1 MKSQGRQSRAGSPKA
16 PRKANL
22 AARPVAAAKRRLPG
36 KHLEA
41 MDEAESLR
49 TRASLIARM
58 KNHEDD
64 TSWND
69 FFDTYWKLIY
79 GVARKAGLSNDEAQ
93 DAVQE
98 TLASV
103 ARHIPDFKYSATRGS
118 FKAWLLNLT
127 RWRIVDQMRKRGPRQ
142 AYNGPH
148 SSTEPSTELL
158 HTIPDPA
165 SLVTEHAWHL
175 DWQRNLV
182 EAALARLRPRV
193 DPRNYQLFDFY
204 VNKDWPP
211 EKVAERFGVNIDQV
225 YLAKHRVTV
234 LLKAEIRRLEIETI

>member
-1 MKSQGRQSRAGSPKA
+1 
-16 PRKANL
+16 
-22 AARPVAAAKRRLPG
+22 VATNEL
-36 KHLEA
+36 
-41 MDEAESLR
+41 ESLK

-58 KNHEDD
+58 KDHEDHK
-64 TSWND
+64 SWQD
-69 FFDTYWKLIY
+69 FFDIYWKLIY
-79 GVARKAGLSNDEAQ
+79 GVARKAGLTSEEAQ

-103 ARHIPDFKYSATRGS
+103 SRHIPDFKYSAGRGS

-127 RWRIVDQMRKRGPRQ
+127 RWRIVDQMRKRGPQQ
-142 AYNGPH
+142 AHFASASG
-148 SSTEPSTELL
+148 TEPSTALL

-165 SLVTEHAWHL
+165 SLVTEQTWHV

-182 EAALARLRPRV
+182 EAALGRLRPRV

-204 VNKDWPP
+204 VNKEWPA

-234 LLKAEIRRLEIETI
+234 LLKSEIRRLETETI